1 MEFLEGWG
9 VQCKKPFVGGVWI
22 FSGTTHSLKDVR
34 AHCYCA
40 FFCTSCIADHG
51 KWTNMAS
58 SQCLILPRAKKGRFT
73 SAASVRQRQLSST
86 RFKRI
91 NASRA
96 NTSSTD
102 VHEEK
107 LSEHECGDA
116 EITWEDGWRVVELG
130 VLAKGLEACSICEEP
145 LQLKNIVEEKRY
157 RLGSLLYVQC
167 ECSTLANPIVRRV
180 RITDYRFTTLIPN
193 WPQVIH
199 FCIMWFSSKVIFQS
213 IIMLK

>member
-9 VQCKKPFVGGVWI
+9 GQCKKPFVGGVWI

-116 EITWEDGWRVVELG
+116 EITWKDGRRVVELG
-130 VLAKGLEACSICEEP
+130 VLAKGLEACSVCEEP
-145 LQLKNIVEEKRY
+145 LQLKNIGEEKRY

-167 ECSTLANPIVRRV
+167 ERSNINCVHWQIPSSVEFAS
-180 RITDYRFTTLIPN
+180 RITDLRR
-193 WPQVIH
+193 
-199 FCIMWFSSKVIFQS
+199 
-213 IIMLK
+213 